1 MATSATT
8 GESTSRVGLLLD
20 YEYCTGCHSC
30 EIACRVEHGLSQGQY
45 GIKVLEDGPRLI
57 DESEDR
63 YEWRYVAVPTDLCD
77 LCAERVEAGKRPTCV
92 HHCQA
97 AVLSYGTIEELMPE
111 IARKPK
117 MAVFFPN

>member
-1 MATSATT
+1 M
-8 GESTSRVGLLLD
+8 V
-20 YEYCTGCHSC
+20 
-30 EIACRVEHGLSQGQY
+30 
-45 GIKVLEDGPRLI
+45 
-57 DESEDR
+57 DEAEDR
-63 YEWRYVAVPTDLCD
+63 YEWRYVAVPTDMCD
-77 LCAERVEAGKRPTCV
+77 MCAERLEAGKRPTCV